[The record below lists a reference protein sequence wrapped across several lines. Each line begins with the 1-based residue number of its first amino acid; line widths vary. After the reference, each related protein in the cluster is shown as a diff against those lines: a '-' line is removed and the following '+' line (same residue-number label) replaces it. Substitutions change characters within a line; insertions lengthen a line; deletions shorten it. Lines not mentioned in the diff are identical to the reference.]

1 MVVSNKS
8 SSLLMRRRSTIQ
20 RRKKSQRSN
29 SSNNR
34 SSKKFLKCGNS
45 THRNCKH
52 SKLSSVHKGGGN
64 ESIPRLQ
71 FTLKSNTMNTTQV
84 LDTLTS
90 YTVKINNFNDDVKSN
105 YDKYIQA
112 LQLFFNHN
120 TKLYSRIS
128 KEIFIMIDT
137 IIIDSFNIIYNP
149 ANKILDSNIKTLLTN
164 ALHYNAVVFRGE
176 YLQQIYNDG
185 TYNVPR
191 VFTDL
196 TLTLTPKSAGSN
208 VLNDTDT
215 APVNLVTIKWLITD
229 LLYLLKN
236 KISSDDIFILGNFAN
251 VFHDLGKF
259 ITGVGPAPD
268 HPRKGFEELKKICLE
283 YISEPSKVTVKIP
296 FIYLYLVNVNDNDKN
311 IPTNI
316 LKNILIKILPETVNA
331 QEWLTKA
338 IILLQISHDVIA
350 AACTGEAS
358 ERFIELTFKDAFDKQ
373 ILKDVIENE
382 DCANVFWC
390 MTTLNIMADVGTN
403 SPRIQEHY
411 RTGYKTYFD
420 ALKRLCK
427 NADNKVVPTELSDTE
442 KLQNR
447 ITLLLNA
454 NLAYDTANK
463 MASDLIVKLDT
474 LGKTTEFMIGVMDKY
489 FIKGDFMRVIFQEA
503 FVSDTKDELVT
514 QNTSAPQNQDSR
526 IVGLLKFFEILNSVW
541 QHVLPAI
548 FIKTPTPTPTT
559 LPYKI
564 DGLPERVLI
573 GNNIR
578 VQETVGN
585 NNDIRKNVRD
595 FWHKFSTISEK
606 DSVNVKAYLLH
617 QAKNYYNTQSSTT
630 TLAYDGSNDL
640 KDLTDNNITYGAEYM
655 KKLIH
660 VPVLPV
666 V

>member
-20 RRKKSQRSN
+20 RRIKSQRSN

-64 ESIPRLQ
+64 VTPLQ
-71 FTLKSNTMNTTQV
+71 QVVYNLKSSKTMNTTQV
-84 LDTLTS
+84 LETLTS
-90 YTVKINNFNDDVKSN
+90 YTGFKIDNVEIKNN

-128 KEIFIMIDT
+128 KEIFIMIET
-137 IIIDSFNIIYNP
+137 KIKESYKIISYYPIQTTLNFNIN
-149 ANKILDSNIKTLLTN
+149 TLLTN

-176 YLQQIYNDG
+176 YLQQIYKNG
-185 TYNVPR
+185 IYNVPQ

-196 TLTLTPKSAGSN
+196 TLTPKSPGSD
-208 VLNDTDT
+208 VKNDTP
-215 APVNLVTIKWLITD
+215 APPVNLVTIKWLITD
-229 LLYLLKN
+229 LLSLLKK

-268 HPRKGFEELKKICLE
+268 HPRKGFAELKKICLE
-283 YISEPSKVTVKIP
+283 YIAKPSKVTVKIP
-296 FIYLYLVNVNDNDKN
+296 FIYLLYD
-311 IPTNI
+311 NI
-316 LKNILIKILPETVNA
+316 LKNILIKILPGTVNA

-403 SPRIQEHY
+403 SPRIEAHFS
-411 RTGYKTYFD
+411 TGYKTYFD

-427 NADNKVVPTELSDTE
+427 NADNNAVPDKLSDKE

-454 NLAYDTANK
+454 NLAYDKANK

-474 LGKTTEFMIGVMDKY
+474 LDKTTEFMIGVMDKY

-503 FVSDTKDELVT
+503 FVSDTEDELVT
-514 QNTSAPQNQDSR
+514 PQTPPQNQDSR
-526 IVGLLKFFEILNSVW
+526 IAGLLKFFEILNSVW
-541 QHVLPAI
+541 QTVLPAI
-548 FIKTPTPTPTT
+548 FINDPTPTT

-585 NNDIRKNVRD
+585 NNNIRKNVRD
-595 FWHKFSTISEK
+595 FWHKFSTISVD
-606 DSVNVKAYLLH
+606 DSANVNAYLLY
-617 QAKNYYNTQSSTT
+617 QAKSYTAQDSKT
-630 TLAYDGSNDL
+630 TLAYDGTNDL

-655 KKLIH
+655 KKLIY
-660 VPVLPV
+660 LQYLF
-666 V
+666 